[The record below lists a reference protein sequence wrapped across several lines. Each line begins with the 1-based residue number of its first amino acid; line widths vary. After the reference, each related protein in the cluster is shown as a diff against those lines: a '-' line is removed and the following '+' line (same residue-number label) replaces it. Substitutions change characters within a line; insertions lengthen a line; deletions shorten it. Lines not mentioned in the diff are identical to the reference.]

1 MNYTVVLANLLSRSR
16 HKDTVRTQPVGH
28 RPMNMQMSVTKGT
41 VVTAAFVLM
50 ILTSSARAADEYVKS
65 YTVAGPAKVRVKVDD
80 SRVRVITSDSNQVE
94 FRVTSE
100 GFCAI
105 CTGGQL
111 HMDSQQNGNEVQL
124 TVQQSTRVALLLNT
138 KRLFT
143 EVRMPKNAD
152 LELTTGDGR
161 VELAEL
167 NGSIRVRTSD
177 GSITASQLSG
187 SIDLRSNDG
196 HINARALTGTFN
208 LHSGDGRI
216 TATELDGKCE
226 IFTRDGA
233 IHLAGRFDSLD
244 VRSSDGAVAARAEA
258 GSKMASAWNITTKNG
273 RVDVDV
279 PRDLQANLDAS
290 TDDGHISLGL
300 PVSMQGDISKKT
312 VRGVINGGGP
322 LLSIHSGDGSIR
334 LNAL

>member
-1 MNYTVVLANLLSRSR
+1 MNIKMFVTTGGFLTACFFLTTTLA
-16 HKDTVRTQPVGH
+16 
-28 RPMNMQMSVTKGT
+28 
-41 VVTAAFVLM
+41 
-50 ILTSSARAADEYVKS
+50 SSARAADQYVKS

-80 SRVRVITSDSNQVE
+80 SSVRVITSDSNQVE

-105 CTGGQL
+105 CAGGKL
-111 HMDSQQNGNEVQL
+111 HVDSQQNGNEVQL
-124 TVQQSTRVALLLNT
+124 TVQQSTRLALLLNT

-152 LELTTGDGR
+152 LDLETSDGR
-161 VELAEL
+161 VGLAEL
-167 NGSIRVRTSD
+167 NGSIRVRTAD

-196 HINARALTGTFN
+196 DINARALTGTLN
-208 LHSGDGRI
+208 LHSGDGKI

-244 VRSSDGAVAARAEA
+244 VKSNDGAVAARAEA
-258 GSKMASAWNITTKNG
+258 GSKMASAWNIATKNG

-290 TDDGHISLGL
+290 TKDGHISLGL

-312 VRGVINGGGP
+312 VHGAINGGGP